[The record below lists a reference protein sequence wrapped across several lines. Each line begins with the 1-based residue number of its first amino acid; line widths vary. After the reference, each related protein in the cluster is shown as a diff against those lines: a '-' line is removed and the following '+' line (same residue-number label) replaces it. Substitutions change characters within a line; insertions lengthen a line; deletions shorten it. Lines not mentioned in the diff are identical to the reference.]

1 MERNPIGHAA
11 RARTVRPSRFRRSA
25 ETACRTAAHFNVG
38 IVVAQQVGMALF
50 WETTRVEKP
59 TAQPQPLS
67 PLAVA
72 LLLKLRAESEK

>member
-1 MERNPIGHAA
+1 
-11 RARTVRPSRFRRSA
+11 
-25 ETACRTAAHFNVG
+25 
-38 IVVAQQVGMALF
+38 MALF

-59 TAQPQPLS
+59 TLQPQPLS